1 MMLESLIGQYTNET
15 RATRRLLERIPADRF
30 EWRPHPKSFTA
41 GGLASHIVDC
51 LNWLDAIFTRDE
63 LDVDPS
69 TFRVYRAASLDV
81 LLAAFDEKVTSGKA
95 ILAGLDESALR
106 APWRLKLL
114 GKVRVERPK
123 AEAFRDFTLSHM
135 IHHRGQLS
143 VYLRLLDV
151 PVPGVYGPTADEAG

>member
-1 MMLESLIGQYTNET
+1 MLESLIAQYNQET
-15 RATRRLLERIPADRF
+15 RTSRRMLERIPADRF

-41 GGLASHIVDC
+41 GGLGSHIVDC
-51 LNWLDAIFTRDE
+51 VNWLDPIFTLDE

-69 TFRVYRAASLDV
+69 TFREYRAASLDA
-81 LLAAFDEKVTSGKA
+81 LLATFDEKVTSGKG
-95 ILAGLDESALR
+95 ILAGLDESTLK

-114 GKVRVERPK
+114 GKVRLERPK

-143 VYLRLLDV
+143 VYLRLLEV
-151 PVPGVYGPTADEAG
+151 PVPGAYGPTADERG